1 MRIKIKKIF
10 GMVVKIII
18 AFCITFVINRASPKT
33 ALALIGIFLMV
44 YGIEGYY
51 IWDLKNDGWHFTIYS
66 DSNGGGFLETVFSFL
81 IMLATPFLV
90 FAFIFYII
98 GLIVPENMA
107 DAACIIFSSVIG
119 IGFMISDIVGI
130 INAFKNPALAEE
142 SELHIS
148 IVPDNDDDF

>member
-10 GMVVKIII
+10 GMVVKIFI
-18 AFCITFVINRASPKT
+18 AFCITFIVNRASPKT

-51 IWDLKNDGWHFTIYS
+51 IWDLKNDGWHFTI
-66 DSNGGGFLETVFSFL
+66 GGGLLETVFSFL

-142 SELHIS
+142 SKIHVS
-148 IVPDNDDDF
+148 IVPDNDDY

>member
-1 MRIKIKKIF
+1 MKIKIKKIF
-10 GMVVKIII
+10 GMMVKIII
-18 AFCITFVINRASPKT
+18 AFCITFVVNRASPKT
-33 ALALIGIFLMV
+33 PLALIGIFLMV

-51 IWDLKNDGWHFTIYS
+51 IWDLKNDGWHFTI
-66 DSNGGGFLETVFSFL
+66 GGGLLETVFSFL

-107 DAACIIFSSVIG
+107 DAACIIFSSIIG

-130 INAFKNPALAEE
+130 INTFKNPALAEE
-142 SELHIS
+142 SKIHVS
-148 IVPDNDDDF
+148 IVPDNDDY